1 MVETGIH
8 PPQPSPHPDFWVTG
22 GENFGSGPYILHQ
35 DWVCTDWFSHFIS
48 AKPNKYNEWLDK
60 VEIGVC
66 ALKWSLQS
74 IFQPWEGTNSAWP
87 IYLLF
92 KPKLCLYWL
101 IQAIHSIPTL
111 PMCHYKYNEWLE
123 KVEIGIHPP
132 QPSPHSNF
140 WVEGGEI
147 WIQGPYVSH
156 QVWVCTDWISHFI
169 SAQPIQSLII
179 SIMNGYTRLRLVHG
193 L

>member
-1 MVETGIH
+1 MVGEGWDWCMG
-8 PPQPSPHPDFWVTG
+8 SKMVTTTC
-22 GENFGSGPYILHQ
+22 FL
-35 DWVCTDWFSHFIS
+35 VM
-48 AKPNKYNEWLDK
+48 
-60 VEIGVC
+60 
-66 ALKWSLQS
+66 
-74 IFQPWEGTNSAWP
+74 SAWVQIWLGP
-87 IYLLF
+87 NPLF
-92 KPKLCLYWL
+92 APRLSVYWL
-101 IQAIHSIPTL
+101 IQAIHSISTL
-111 PMCHYKYNEWLE
+111 PKCHQKYNERLE

-179 SIMNGYTRLRLVHG
+179 SIMNGYTYFRLVYG
-193 L
+193 LYCSPQPIFWSWVGTNCTQPHRAPTTFSLW